1 VDPHL
6 LKEEAMH
13 LRPDLLIHLAD
24 QRWADLHQLA
34 TGGGWIALI
43 AQLISL
49 GVLALFCTR
58 ASVTT
63 S

>member
-1 VDPHL
+1 
-6 LKEEAMH
+6 MH
-13 LRPDLLIHLAD
+13 LHPDLLIHLAD

-34 TGGGWIALI
+34 TGGGWIARL

-49 GVLALFCTR
+49 GVLALLGTR
-58 ASVTT
+58 VSVTT